1 MPPLS
6 GLQLAAGH
14 ALRQHAA
21 INKKCLHGRPQS
33 DQHMPLMKE
42 DAVEGFFH
50 CTVGELLEAMA
61 RKYPNRDALIYSDR
75 DLKYSYSELNGRV
88 DKLAKGMLALGIGKG
103 DHVGIWATNVPDW
116 LTVFYATARIGA
128 VLLTVN
134 TSYRP
139 SEVEYVIRHSDMK
152 VLFLIDGYR
161 DTNYVQTL
169 YELVPELKTSGENP
183 LENSHFPCLKCA
195 IYMGPHQHRGMHSLA
210 DVMKLA
216 DSVEDHEFVKAKSG
230 LDPQDTVNMQYTS
243 GTTGFPKGVMLS
255 HYAIIN
261 NGFSIGERQK
271 FTVDDRL
278 CLPVP
283 LFHCFGITLGVMA
296 VLTHAAAIV
305 PLETFD
311 PLMALA
317 TVQKERCTALYGVP
331 TMFIAELS
339 HPMFNMFDLSS
350 LRTGIMAGSP
360 CPEPVMRQVME
371 TMHCREITI
380 VYGLTEASPG
390 ITQTRTDDPVP
401 IRVSTVGKP
410 LDDVEVKIIDPETGA
425 RLPDGLPG
433 ELCSRGYN
441 TMKGYYKMPQQ
452 TAEVIVT
459 DNWLRTGDQAVAND
473 EGYIKITGRLKDVI
487 IRGGENIYPKEVEDF
502 LRGIPHIRD
511 VQIVAV
517 PSNKYGEEA
526 AAFVQLHD
534 GASLEPSEIH
544 DYCHG
549 KIARYKI
556 PKHIFF
562 TDSYPMTANGKVQK
576 FRLREEA
583 AARLGIFC

>member
-1 MPPLS
+1 M
-6 GLQLAAGH
+6 
-14 ALRQHAA
+14 
-21 INKKCLHGRPQS
+21 
-33 DQHMPLMKE
+33 E
-42 DAVEGFFH
+42 DEVTTFFD
-50 CTVGELLEAMA
+50 CTVGGLLDEIT
-61 RKYPNRDALIYSDR
+61 RKYPDRDALIYSDR
-75 DLKYSYSELNGRV
+75 DLKYSYRELNSRV
-88 DKLAKGMLALGIGKG
+88 DRLAKGMLAMGIGKG

-116 LTVFYATARIGA
+116 LIIFYATARIGA

-139 SEVEYVIRHSDMK
+139 SELEYVMQQSDMK
-152 VLFLIDGYR
+152 TLFLIDGYR
-161 DTNYVQTL
+161 ETDYVQAV
-169 YELVPELKTSGENP
+169 YDLVPELKTAPRDFLS
-183 LENSHFPCLKCA
+183 SAHFPFLKHV
-195 IYMGPHQHRGMHSLA
+195 IYIGPRNHRGMYNLNEVL
-210 DVMKLA
+210 DLGE
-216 DSVEDHEFVKAKSG
+216 SVSDEELEEVKST
-230 LDPQDTVNMQYTS
+230 LDPHDTVNMQYTS

-255 HYAIIN
+255 HYGIIN

-271 FTVDDRL
+271 FTFEDRL

-296 VLTHAAAIV
+296 VLTHGAAIA

-311 PLMALA
+311 PLMVLA
-317 TVQKERCTALYGVP
+317 VVQKERCTALYGVP
-331 TMFIAELS
+331 TMFIAELT
-339 HPMFNMFDLSS
+339 HPMFNMFDLTS

-371 TMHCREITI
+371 KMHCNEITI

-390 ITQTRTDDPVP
+390 ITQTRTDDPIHV
-401 IRVSTVGKP
+401 RVSTVGKP
-410 LDDVEVKIIDPETGA
+410 FDAVEVKIIDPESGA
-425 RLPDGLPG
+425 TLPPGRPG

-452 TAEVIVT
+452 TAEVISP
-459 DNWLRTGDQAVAND
+459 DGWLRTGDQAVED
-473 EGYIKITGRLKDVI
+473 EGGFIKITGRLKDVI

-517 PSNKYGEEA
+517 PSEKYGEEA
-526 AAFVQLHD
+526 AAFVQLHE
-534 GASLEPSEIH
+534 GTSIEPAEIQ
-544 DYCHG
+544 DFCRG

-562 TDSYPMTANGKVQK
+562 TDSYPMTASGKIQK
-576 FRLREEA
+576 FKLRQEA
-583 AARLGIFC
+583 ANKLQLRITNYE